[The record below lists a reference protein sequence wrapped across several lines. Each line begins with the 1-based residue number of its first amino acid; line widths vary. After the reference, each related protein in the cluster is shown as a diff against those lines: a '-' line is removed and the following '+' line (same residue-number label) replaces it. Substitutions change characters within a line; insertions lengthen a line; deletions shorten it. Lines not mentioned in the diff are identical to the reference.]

1 MKSKFIK
8 ILANTD
14 QKKDKKLYNE
24 LLNAYAEIA
33 TVRQVYHYQLGY
45 TPSKLEN
52 LTYEIKKSQEI
63 TDKEIALFVPG
74 EEDEQ
79 EDIKSIIGLTP
90 EQIAL
95 AEKAAKE
102 AELAAQEIEA
112 KNNNPILLEMPEPAL
127 QGLKLRDEYPFL
139 NDENTPDAI
148 KALVT
153 DKFTAYRNYAALHA
167 EALEAADQNEAEEKL
182 VELTSEAVKA
192 FQLNLDIKD
201 EFDYYRDTNGK
212 ILGKHPKL
220 KDLKIEQEID
230 EMSEADLVKH
240 RVNALKSIG
249 KYKPESKTA
258 NTELLAEWT
267 LRLSLVEKNLREK
280 FNTTFDKK

>member
-1 MKSKFIK
+1 MKNKFIK

-63 TDKEIALFVPG
+63 TDKEIALYVPG

-95 AEKAAKE
+95 AEKATKE
-102 AELAAQEIEA
+102 AELAAQELDA
-112 KNNNPILLEMPEPAL
+112 KNNNPILLEMPEPAF

-201 EFDYYRDTNGK
+201 EFDHYRDTNGK
-212 ILGKHPKL
+212 VLGKHPKL

-240 RVNALKSIG
+240 RGNALKSIG

-258 NTELLAEWT
+258 NPEKLAEWT

-280 FNTTFDKK
+280 FNTTFEKK

>member
-1 MKSKFIK
+1 MKNKFIK
-8 ILANTD
+8 ILANLD

-52 LTYEIKKSQEI
+52 LTYEIKKSQGI
-63 TDKEIALFVPG
+63 TDKEIALYDPANDD
-74 EEDEQ
+74 EEE
-79 EDIKSIIGLTP
+79 IKEEINL
-90 EQIAL
+90 EVQN
-95 AEKAAKE
+95 AEIEKQKQAQKE
-102 AELAAQEIEA
+102 AEEKAKLAE
-112 KNNNPILLEMPEPAL
+112 NPILLEMPEPAF

-153 DKFTAYRNYAALHA
+153 DKFTAYRNYATKHA
-167 EALEAADQNEAEEKL
+167 EALDAADQTEAEDKL
-182 VELTSEAVKA
+182 FELAYDAVKNY
-192 FQLNLDIKD
+192 QLNIDIKD
-201 EFDYYRDTNGK
+201 ELDHYRDTNGK
-212 ILGKHPKL
+212 VLGKHPKL

-240 RVNALKSIG
+240 RGNALKSIG

-258 NTELLAEWT
+258 NPEKLAEWT

>member
-1 MKSKFIK
+1 MKNKFIK
-8 ILANTD
+8 ILANLD

-52 LTYEIKKSQEI
+52 LTYEVKKSQGI
-63 TDKEIALFVPG
+63 TDKEIALYVPG
-74 EEDEQ
+74 EEEEEVLQ
-79 EDIKSIIGLTP
+79 NENLTP
-90 EQIAL
+90 APTAEEIAAAEQA
-95 AEKAAKE
+95 KKE
-102 AELAAQEIEA
+102 ADDLAA
-112 KNNNPILLEMPEPAL
+112 KNNNPILLEMPEPVL
-127 QGLKLRDEYPFL
+127 EGLKFRDEYPFL

-153 DKFTAYRNYAALHA
+153 DKFTAYRNYATKHA
-167 EALEAADQNEAEEKL
+167 EALDAADQTEAEDKL
-182 VELTSEAVKA
+182 FELAYDAVKNY
-192 FQLNLDIKD
+192 QLNIDIKD
-201 EFDYYRDTNGK
+201 ELDHYRDTNGK
-212 ILGKHPKL
+212 VLGKHPKL

-240 RVNALKSIG
+240 RNNALKSIG

-258 NTELLAEWT
+258 NPEKLAEWT

-280 FNTTFDKK
+280 FNTTFEKK

>member
-1 MKSKFIK
+1 MKNKFIK
-8 ILANTD
+8 ILANAD

-52 LTYEIKKSQEI
+52 LTYEIKKTQEI
-63 TDKEIALFVPG
+63 TDKEIALYDPANDD
-74 EEDEQ
+74 EEE
-79 EDIKSIIGLTP
+79 IKEEINT
-90 EQIAL
+90 AL
-95 AEKAAKE
+95 QE
-102 AELAAQEIEA
+102 AELEKQEQAKKEADDLAA
-112 KNNNPILLEMPEPAL
+112 KNNNPILLEMPEPAF

-201 EFDYYRDTNGK
+201 EFDHYRDTNGK
-212 ILGKHPKL
+212 VLGKHPKL

-240 RVNALKSIG
+240 RGNALKSIG

-258 NTELLAEWT
+258 NPEELAEWT

>member
-1 MKSKFIK
+1 MKNKFIK

-52 LTYEIKKSQEI
+52 LIYEIKKTQEI
-63 TDKEIALFVPG
+63 TDKEIALYDPANDD
-74 EEDEQ
+74 EEE
-79 EDIKSIIGLTP
+79 IKEEINT
-90 EQIAL
+90 AL
-95 AEKAAKE
+95 QE
-102 AELAAQEIEA
+102 AELEKQEQAKKEADDLAA
-112 KNNNPILLEMPEPAL
+112 KNNNPILLEMPEPAV

-153 DKFTAYRNYAALHA
+153 DKFTAYRNYATKHA
-167 EALEAADQNEAEEKL
+167 EALDANDQTEAEDKL
-182 VELTSEAVKA
+182 FELAYDAVKNY
-192 FQLNLDIKD
+192 QLNIDIKD
-201 EFDYYRDTNGK
+201 ELDHYRDTNGK
-212 ILGKHPKL
+212 VLGKHPKL

-240 RVNALKSIG
+240 RGNALKSIG

-258 NTELLAEWT
+258 NPEKLAEWT

>member
-1 MKSKFIK
+1 MKKKFIK
-8 ILANTD
+8 ILANAD

-52 LTYEIKKSQEI
+52 LTYEIKKTQEI
-63 TDKEIALFVPG
+63 TDKEIALYDPANDD
-74 EEDEQ
+74 EEE
-79 EDIKSIIGLTP
+79 IKEEINT
-90 EQIAL
+90 AL
-95 AEKAAKE
+95 QE
-102 AELAAQEIEA
+102 AELEKQEQAKKDADELAA
-112 KNNNPILLEMPEPAL
+112 KNNNPILLEMPEPAF

-153 DKFTAYRNYAALHA
+153 DKFTAYRNYATKHA
-167 EALEAADQNEAEEKL
+167 EALDAADQTEAEDKL
-182 VELTSEAVKA
+182 FELAYDAVKNY
-192 FQLNLDIKD
+192 QLNIDIKD
-201 EFDYYRDTNGK
+201 ELDHYRDTNGK
-212 ILGKHPKL
+212 VLGKHPKL

-230 EMSEADLVKH
+230 EMSEADLLKN
-240 RVNALKSIG
+240 RNNALKSIV

-258 NTELLAEWT
+258 NPEKFTEWN
-267 LRLSLVEKNLREK
+267 LRLNLMEQNLKDK
-280 FNTTFDKK
+280 FNRTFEKK

>member
-1 MKSKFIK
+1 MKNKFIK
-8 ILANTD
+8 ILANAD

-52 LTYEIKKSQEI
+52 LTYEIKKTQEI
-63 TDKEIALFVPG
+63 TDKEIALYDPANDD
-74 EEDEQ
+74 EEE
-79 EDIKSIIGLTP
+79 IKEEINT
-90 EQIAL
+90 AL
-95 AEKAAKE
+95 QE
-102 AELAAQEIEA
+102 AELEKQEQAKKEADDLAA
-112 KNNNPILLEMPEPAL
+112 KNNNPILLEMPEPVL
-127 QGLKLRDEYPFL
+127 EGLKFRDEYPFL

-153 DKFTAYRNYAALHA
+153 DKFTAYRNYATKHA
-167 EALEAADQNEAEEKL
+167 EALDAADQTEAEDKL
-182 VELTSEAVKA
+182 FELAYDAVKNY
-192 FQLNLDIKD
+192 QLNIDIKD
-201 EFDYYRDTNGK
+201 ELDHYRDTNGK
-212 ILGKHPKL
+212 VLGKHPKL

-240 RVNALKSIG
+240 RGNALKSIG

-258 NTELLAEWT
+258 NPEKLAEWT

>member
-52 LTYEIKKSQEI
+52 LTYEIKKSQGI
-63 TDKEIALFVPG
+63 TDKEIALYVPG
-74 EEDEQ
+74 EEEEEVLQ
-79 EDIKSIIGLTP
+79 NENLTP
-90 EQIAL
+90 APTAEEIAAAEQA
-95 AEKAAKE
+95 KKE
-102 AELAAQEIEA
+102 ADDLAA
-112 KNNNPILLEMPEPAL
+112 KNNNPIILEMPEPVL
-127 QGLKLRDEYPFL
+127 EGLKFRDEYPFL

-153 DKFTAYRNYAALHA
+153 DKFTAYRNYATKHA
-167 EALEAADQNEAEEKL
+167 EALDAADQTEAEDKL
-182 VELTSEAVKA
+182 FELAYDAVKNY
-192 FQLNLDIKD
+192 QLNIDIKD
-201 EFDYYRDTNGK
+201 ELDHYRDTNGK
-212 ILGKHPKL
+212 VLGKHPKL

-240 RVNALKSIG
+240 RGNALKSIG

-258 NTELLAEWT
+258 NPEKLAEWT

-280 FNTTFDKK
+280 FNTTFEKK

>member
-1 MKSKFIK
+1 MKNKFIK
-8 ILANTD
+8 ILANLD

-52 LTYEIKKSQEI
+52 LTYEIKKSQGI
-63 TDKEIALFVPG
+63 TDKEIALYDPANDD
-74 EEDEQ
+74 EEE
-79 EDIKSIIGLTP
+79 IKEEINT
-90 EQIAL
+90 AL
-95 AEKAAKE
+95 QE
-102 AELAAQEIEA
+102 AELEKQDQAKKDADELAA
-112 KNNNPILLEMPEPAL
+112 KNNNPILLEMPEPAF

-153 DKFTAYRNYAALHA
+153 DKFTAYRNYATKHA
-167 EALEAADQNEAEEKL
+167 EALDAADQTEAEDKL
-182 VELTSEAVKA
+182 FELAYDAVKNY
-192 FQLNLDIKD
+192 QLNIDIKD
-201 EFDYYRDTNGK
+201 ELDHYRDTNGK
-212 ILGKHPKL
+212 VLGKHPKL
-220 KDLKIEQEID
+220 KDLKIKQEID

-240 RVNALKSIG
+240 RGNALKSIG

-258 NTELLAEWT
+258 NPEKLAEWT

>member
-1 MKSKFIK
+1 MKNKFIK
-8 ILANTD
+8 ILANLD

-52 LTYEIKKSQEI
+52 LTYEIKKSQGI
-63 TDKEIALFVPG
+63 TDKEIALYDPANDD
-74 EEDEQ
+74 EEE
-79 EDIKSIIGLTP
+79 IKEEINT
-90 EQIAL
+90 AL
-95 AEKAAKE
+95 QE
-102 AELAAQEIEA
+102 AELEKQDQAKKDADELAA
-112 KNNNPILLEMPEPAL
+112 KNNNPILLEMPEPAV

-153 DKFTAYRNYAALHA
+153 DKFTAYRNYATKHA
-167 EALEAADQNEAEEKL
+167 EALDAADQTEAEDKL
-182 VELTSEAVKA
+182 FELAYDAVKNY
-192 FQLNLDIKD
+192 QLNIDIKD
-201 EFDYYRDTNGK
+201 ELDHYRDTNGK
-212 ILGKHPKL
+212 VLGKHPKL

-240 RVNALKSIG
+240 RGNALKSIG

-258 NTELLAEWT
+258 NPEKLAEWT

>member
-52 LTYEIKKSQEI
+52 LTYEIKKSQGI

-102 AELAAQEIEA
+102 AELAAQELDA
-112 KNNNPILLEMPEPAL
+112 KNNNPILLEMPEPVL
-127 QGLKLRDEYPFL
+127 EGLKFRDEYPFL

-153 DKFTAYRNYAALHA
+153 DKFTAYRNYATKHA
-167 EALEAADQNEAEEKL
+167 EALDAADQTEAEDKL
-182 VELTSEAVKA
+182 FELAYDAVKNY
-192 FQLNLDIKD
+192 QLNIDIKD
-201 EFDYYRDTNGK
+201 ELDHYRDTNGK
-212 ILGKHPKL
+212 VLGKHPKL

-230 EMSEADLVKH
+230 EMSEADLLKN
-240 RVNALKSIG
+240 RNNALKSIV

-258 NTELLAEWT
+258 NPEKFTEWN
-267 LRLSLVEKNLREK
+267 LRLNLMEQNLKDK
-280 FNTTFDKK
+280 FNRTFEKK